1 MKHLPILLLVS
12 IFAMSCNGQGKKK
25 EVKTYPVVKTEA
37 EWKASLTDFEYFV
50 LRGKGTERAFSGK
63 YGHFYEPGTY
73 VCKACAN
80 PLFESKHKFDSGSG
94 WPSFDRATEARVEL
108 KTDRSAGMVRTE
120 ILCARCGSHLGHVFD
135 DGPRET
141 TGKRYC
147 INSVALDFKP
157 KK

>member
-1 MKHLPILLLVS
+1 MKLWCFMIMIVS
-12 IFAMSCNGQGKKK
+12 TISCNGQNKKK
-25 EVKTYPVVKTEA
+25 EVKSFPVVKTEA

-50 LRGKGTERAFSGK
+50 LREKGTERAFSGK
-63 YGHFYEPGTY
+63 YDHFYEPGSY

-80 PLFESKHKFDSGSG
+80 PLFDSKYKFDSGSG
-94 WPSFDRATEARVEL
+94 WPSFDRAVEGHVVL
-108 KTDRSAGMVRTE
+108 KSDRSIGMTRTE

-135 DGPRET
+135 DGPQKT

-147 INSVALDFKP
+147 INSVALNFNP